1 MVKLN
6 DIKALNIEV
15 SAKCNANCAFCSR
28 KHKVRTYG
36 DHMITAA
43 EFKHIPDAFIQQ
55 LRWISFGG
63 NFGDLCNNPEFPEI
77 VRDIRRLNPD
87 VVLEGD
93 TNGSFQDE
101 QWWQSLG
108 PSFQRGAMIFAID
121 GLEDTHRLHRRGTDF
136 HTIIRN
142 VRAFTA
148 GGGTSHCKFIVFKHN
163 EHQIAAAE
171 ALAEDIGCTGFH
183 AIASREYNERLLPPE
198 TIDFKIKRDVFSD
211 YRKKLTGA
219 QRRAVCKPIGNRSI
233 YIAADGTVHP
243 CCIVHLLHITEENE
257 RMRFIRPLVAKH
269 YDRINFKTTPL
280 ADIVSGSYFTQV
292 IEKSKQDDYCMTR
305 CNCYKKQI
313 GKELILRKKEFSTN

>member
-1 MVKLN
+1 MIRLKS
-6 DIKALNIEV
+6 IKALNIEV

-28 KHKVRTYG
+28 GHKVLTYG
-36 DHMITAA
+36 DHLITAA
-43 EFKHIPDAFIQQ
+43 DVKRLPDGFIRQ

-77 VRDIRRLNPD
+77 VGHIRRLNPD
-87 VVLEGD
+87 IVLEGD

-101 QWWQSLG
+101 TWWETLG

-136 HTIIRN
+136 RKIIRN
-142 VRAFTA
+142 VRAFSGN
-148 GGGTSHCKFIVFKHN
+148 GGVAHWKFIVFKHN
-163 EHQIAAAE
+163 EHQISAAE
-171 ALAEDIGCTGFH
+171 ALAEEIGCAGFY
-183 AIASREYNERLLPPE
+183 AIASREYNERLIPPE
-198 TIDFKIKRDVFSD
+198 TIDFKIKRDVFSA

-219 QRRAVCKPIGNRSI
+219 QRQAVCKPVGNHSI

-243 CCIVHLLHITEENE
+243 CCIAHLVHITKENE
-257 RMRFIRPLVAKH
+257 RMGFIRPLLAEH

-280 ADIVSGSYFTQV
+280 SDIVSGPYFTQV
-292 IEKSKQDDYCMTR
+292 IEKSKQDPYCMTR

-313 GKELILRKKEFSTN
+313 GKELILRESRFS